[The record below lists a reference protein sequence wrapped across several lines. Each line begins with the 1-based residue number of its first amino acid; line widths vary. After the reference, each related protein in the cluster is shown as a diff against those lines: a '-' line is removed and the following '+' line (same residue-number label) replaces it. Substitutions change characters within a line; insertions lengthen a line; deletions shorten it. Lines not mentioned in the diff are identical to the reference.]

1 MNELLIE
8 KLYKQSL
15 FNTES
20 DGFPDIEMDIKK
32 FAELIVNECVKLY
45 NHDDMQAPVGNSAW
59 GEAYQEGW
67 IAGAQRYK
75 ETIKEHFGIEQ

>member
-1 MNELLIE
+1 MNERILELAKQAELNATLLFNKE
-8 KLYKQSL
+8 KL
-15 FNTES
+15 
-20 DGFPDIEMDIKK
+20 KK
-32 FAELIVNECVKLY
+32 FAELIVIECVKLY

-75 ETIKEHFGIEQ
+75 ETIKEHFGIEE